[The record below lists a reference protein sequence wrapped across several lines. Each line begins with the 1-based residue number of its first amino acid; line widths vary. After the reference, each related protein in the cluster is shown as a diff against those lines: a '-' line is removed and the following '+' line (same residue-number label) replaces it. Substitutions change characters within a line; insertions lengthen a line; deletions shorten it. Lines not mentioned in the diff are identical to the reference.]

1 VYITWSPRN
10 RSNMIRIPFNKP
22 GKEEACRIEFRAPDP
37 ACNPYLAF
45 ATMLHAGLEGVAN
58 QYPLPDPVDQ
68 DVYAMSK
75 SEREAL
81 GIETLPGS
89 LNEAI
94 ACMEGSDL
102 VRRALGD
109 HTFEK
114 FIQNKQIE
122 WDAYRSQ
129 VHQYELDRYLAV
141 L

>member
-1 VYITWSPRN
+1 
-10 RSNMIRIPFNKP
+10 
-22 GKEEACRIEFRAPDP
+22 
-37 ACNPYLAF
+37 
-45 ATMLHAGLEGVAN
+45 
-58 QYPLPDPVDQ
+58 
-68 DVYAMSK
+68 MSK
-75 SEREAL
+75 PEREAL

-94 ACMEGSDL
+94 ACMEDSVV

-109 HTFEK
+109 HIFEK